1 MYFVSLASRP
11 KAQHH
16 QALFSLV
23 TTEGPWG
30 TKSPRNLQ
38 ARVLKNH
45 LREIHPTP
53 AKAQLNRPGVGA
65 GATSAGPRGDSNEV
79 PPAQPSSP
87 AKATSAGSNA
97 ARASAAN
104 LRPALAS
111 RLSPRHAASQRR
123 APLLLA
129 PPQQPLVHADLH
141 SEAQSSTHS
150 EERDRDEPS
159 KADFPM
165 ASGLLMPAVRPNP
178 AAVPASGAPA
188 TFSSSASKRSSE
200 LLMRKS
206 PRAPAP
212 VSDVRPAVA
221 AAASLKPQPAVA
233 AAAPNPNA
241 NGRQALDLG
250 KYHMA
255 DLSDSFEE
263 RMLRSLQREQE
274 EELSDLEEH
283 EIRQHNDAVRQRA
296 AAAQQNAGAGVSR
309 PPPLKPAP
317 VPTVINGVPIPDLN
331 IHVRFSTDTDHSL
344 DSDSEAYSRRV
355 RFV

>member
-1 MYFVSLASRP
+1 M
-11 KAQHH
+11 
-16 QALFSLV
+16 
-23 TTEGPWG
+23 
-30 TKSPRNLQ
+30 
-38 ARVLKNH
+38 LKNH

-53 AKAQLNRPGVGA
+53 AKAQPSRPGIGS
-65 GATSAGPRGDSNEV
+65 GATSAGPRGDSGQV

-97 ARASAAN
+97 ARTSAAN

-129 PPQQPLVHADLH
+129 PQQQPLVHVDVH
-141 SEAQSSTHS
+141 SEAQSSAHS
-150 EERDRDEPS
+150 EERDRDEPF
-159 KADFPM
+159 KADFPA
-165 ASGLLMPAVRPNP
+165 ASGLLMPAVHPNP
-178 AAVPASGAPA
+178 AAVPAPGAPA
-188 TFSSSASKRSSE
+188 TFALSASKRSSE
-200 LLMRKS
+200 LLVRES
-206 PRAPAP
+206 PRVP
-212 VSDVRPAVA
+212 SDVRPTATA
-221 AAASLKPQPAVA
+221 AAASLKQQPAA
-233 AAAPNPNA
+233 AAAAGAPNPNA
-241 NGRQALDLG
+241 SGRQALDLG

-309 PPPLKPAP
+309 PPPPNPAP
-317 VPTVINGVPIPDLN
+317 VPTAINGVPIPDLN

-344 DSDSEAYSRRV
+344 DSDSEAHSRRV
-355 RFV
+355 CFV